1 MDYVGDLR
9 TRMENEIDD
18 RMDGRDVIH
27 LHKPDYV
34 TICVNSPGV
43 FSVDFAGLA
52 KSRLGCGFVS
62 LSVAWLAST
71 LPIV

>member
-1 MDYVGDLR
+1 MDDVGDLR
-9 TRMENEIDD
+9 TRLEDEIDD
-18 RMDGRDVIH
+18 EMDGRDVIH
-27 LHKPDYV
+27 LHKSDYV
-34 TICVNSPGV
+34 TICVDSLGV
-43 FSVDFAGLA
+43 FSVDFDGLA